1 MMCNFEMPVLFD
13 RHVDIT
19 ENGRSGSI
27 TYREPDGSLAFY
39 WEFGGA
45 DAVVIIQ
52 VSDAAIWR
60 SPSPW
65 IAGRHA
71 EILRFVATEAIRQK
85 APSCRAEINEDKGE
99 ILLRQV
105 GPPPVQ
111 VQPDVAFVRRLSSVK
126 AKLGLAVLILALIFG
141 GVMWFGKKLLTVTT
155 VSGVP
160 LGECVR
166 TDQHIAVLIQT
177 TDPHLPEIT
186 GRGGN
191 ETTSISILLIPL
203 DGSKRRLVPVVSRLS
218 PASYS
223 LARIMG
229 SDGRTLWFDATG
241 LYGVRL
247 DDYALIT
254 TKDLRDANRTLDPS
268 WWEDPRGMDVMDGKL
283 HVMRIDRTAA
293 IDVDPVTYKA
303 TPVTPKPYN
312 SRFERHAP
320 SDHFAAGFMNG
331 ANSWLGLHSPAEIEG
346 EFAPKK
352 FLRRVVRQED
362 AKQMRRFHRAELDA
376 PVDDKYHRILSMT
389 PASDTEYLNAAF
401 LRVEDTAEPLR
412 LSDPDGALM
421 VFTSEP
427 GLQGKLMVARVDTA
441 GNILWKVDTGVDRFK
456 LSQILPGKDSFAFV
470 GTRPP
475 VPDKLSEPLLVIVEN
490 RTGAAVTHSLW
501 Q

>member
-1 MMCNFEMPVLFD
+1 MTATPAPT
-13 RHVDIT
+13 VDIT
-19 ENGRSGSI
+19 ENGRSGSV
-27 TYREPDGSLAFY
+27 TYREAAGSLAFY
-39 WEFGGA
+39 WEFGDA
-45 DAVVIIQ
+45 DVVVIIQ
-52 VSDAAIWR
+52 VSDAAVWR
-60 SPSPW
+60 SPSTW

-71 EILRFVATEAIRQK
+71 EILRFVAAEAIRRK
-85 APSCRAEINEDKGE
+85 APGCRAEINEAAGE

-111 VQPDVAFVRRLSSVK
+111 VQPDVAFVRRLSSAK
-126 AKLGLAVLILALIFG
+126 AKLGLIVLILALIFG
-141 GVMWFGKKLLTVTT
+141 GVMWFGKKLLTVTPA
-155 VSGVP
+155 SGVP
-160 LGECVR
+160 LGECIR

-177 TDPHLPEIT
+177 TDPHIPEIS

-191 ETTSISILLIPL
+191 ETTSISILLISL
-203 DGSKRRLVPVVSRLS
+203 DGSKRRLVPVVSGLS
-218 PASYS
+218 PGSYS

-254 TKDLRDANRTLDPS
+254 TKDLRDANGTLDPS

-293 IDVDPVTYKA
+293 IDVAPATYKA
-303 TPVTPKPYN
+303 APVTPKPSN
-312 SRFERHAP
+312 ARSVRHAP
-320 SDHFAAGFMNG
+320 TDHLAAGFMNG
-331 ANSWLGLHSPAEIEG
+331 VNSWFGLHSPAEIEG

-352 FLRRVVRQED
+352 FLRRVVRQEE
-362 AKQMRRFHRAELDA
+362 AKKMRRFHHAELDA
-376 PVDDKYHRILSMT
+376 PVDDKYHRILYTT
-389 PASDTEYLNAAF
+389 PIGDTEYLNAAF
-401 LRVEDTAEPLR
+401 LRMDDASEPLR

-421 VFTSEP
+421 IFTSEP
-427 GLQGKLMVARVDTA
+427 GLQGKLMVARVDTT
-441 GNILWKVDTGVDRFK
+441 GNILWKVDTGIDRFK

-490 RTGAAVTHSLW
+490 GTGAVVTHSLW